1 MKKPN
6 LPQGD
11 WNVSKHATP
20 EGIHQFGIYAGD
32 SPSDF
37 VIVKGERPIADAI
50 AALPELLA
58 ALETVCARSQDIAD
72 AMQDSG
78 WHPDTT
84 NKFLDVVRDALTKAG
99 YTEI

>member
-32 SPSDF
+32 SPNDF
-37 VIVKGERPIADAI
+37 VIVKGEQPIADAI
-50 AALPELLA
+50 AALPDLLA
-58 ALETVCARSQDIAD
+58 TLEQCLLFVTAAPHDPAFHDRIIA
-72 AMQDSG
+72 
-78 WHPDTT
+78 
-84 NKFLDVVRDALTKAG
+84 ALTKAG
-99 YTEI
+99 YTF

>member
-37 VIVKGERPIADAI
+37 VIVKGEQPIADAI
-50 AALPELLA
+50 AALPDMLEAIEEMLSEAEA
-58 ALETVCARSQDIAD
+58 AGIDTMPGDTFAGFLIACENARQ
-72 AMQDSG
+72 
-78 WHPDTT
+78 
-84 NKFLDVVRDALTKAG
+84 ALTKAG
-99 YTEI
+99 YTF